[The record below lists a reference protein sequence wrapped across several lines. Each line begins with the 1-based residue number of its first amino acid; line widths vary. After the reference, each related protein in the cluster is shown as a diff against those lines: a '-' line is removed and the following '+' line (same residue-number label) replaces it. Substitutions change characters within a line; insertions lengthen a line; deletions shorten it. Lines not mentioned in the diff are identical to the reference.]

1 MMLNS
6 PIQFARAFALATLAL
21 LLIGPQVHAQTTLQV
36 SIPSLHLQNNE
47 RIVGFE
53 LHVRSGRI
61 AKMPNVP
68 IGWSISI
75 DNDPSWDTS
84 LKGSI
89 IVGAAALDADFLQH
103 FVIVETEMDS
113 DRSFELRGTVFASTD
128 FVKVRKI
135 ALSANDFH
143 TEIQEIK

>member
-1 MMLNS
+1 MLNS
-6 PIQFARAFALATLAL
+6 PIQFARAFALAALAL
-21 LLIGPQVHAQTTLQV
+21 LLIGPQLHAQTTLLV
-36 SIPSLHLQNNE
+36 SIPSLHLQKNE

-89 IVGAAALDADFLQH
+89 IVGAAALDTDSLQH
-103 FVIVETEMDS
+103 FVIVETEVDS
-113 DRSFELRGTVFASTD
+113 DRPFDLRGTVFASTD
-128 FVKVRKI
+128 FVNVRKI
-135 ALSANDFH
+135 SLSAKDFH
-143 TEIQEIK
+143 TEIQGTN